1 MYTLSATSLN
11 LYLECPRCFYL
22 KIKEKINRP
31 PSPFSTV
38 PTGIDNILKKY
49 FDYYRS
55 KNEVPPLLL
64 NKLPAKLL
72 ADQSLISFLR
82 SKKLAVYLED
92 LDLKLEGMLDDAL
105 ILNDNSIVPLDNK
118 TRGFPLKEINKNHI
132 FQMNVYSY
140 LLMNNKDLKDL
151 NLKTKNLAY
160 LANWYLDPYNL
171 DLNSPLEFKV
181 EIEEIKTQPE
191 LVSQTLKE
199 IAGVL
204 NSPIPN
210 SSPDCSFCQYRTLG
224 Y

>member
-1 MYTLSATSLN
+1 MYNLSATSLN

-22 KIKEKINRP
+22 RIKEKINRP
-31 PSPFSTV
+31 SSPFSTV

-55 KNEVPPLLL
+55 LNEVPPLLVE
-64 NKLPAKLL
+64 KLPAKLL

-82 SKKLAVYLED
+82 SKKLSVYLED
-92 LDLKLEGMLDDAL
+92 LDIKLEGMLDDAL
-105 ILNDNSIVPLDNK
+105 ILDDGSIVPLDNK

-132 FQMNVYSY
+132 FQMNVYTY
-140 LLMNNKDLKDL
+140 LLTNNDNLKNL

-171 DLNSPLEFKV
+171 DFDNPLGFKV

-191 LVSQTLKE
+191 SVKKVLEE
-199 IAGVL
+199 IAEVL
-204 NSPIPN
+204 NSPMPEPSN
-210 SSPDCSFCQYRTLG
+210 DCSFCQYRNLG

>member
-11 LYLECPRCFYL
+11 LYLECPRCFYF

-31 PSPFSTV
+31 SSPFSTV

-49 FDYYRS
+49 FDYYRG
-55 KNEVPPLLL
+55 KNEIPPLLA

-72 ADQSLISFLR
+72 QDQSLISFLR
-82 SKKLAVYLED
+82 SKKLSVYLKD

-105 ILNDNSIVPLDNK
+105 ILDDGSIVPLDNK

-132 FQMNVYSY
+132 FQMNVYTY
-140 LLMNNKDLKDL
+140 LLMNNDNLKNL
-151 NLKTKNLAY
+151 NLKTTNLAY

-171 DLNSPLEFKV
+171 DFNNPLGFKV
-181 EIEEIKTQPE
+181 EIEEIKTKPE

-199 IAGVL
+199 IAEVL
-204 NSPIPN
+204 NSPLPDP
-210 SSPDCSFCQYRTLG
+210 SSDCSFCQYRNLG

>member
-11 LYLECPRCFYL
+11 LYLECPRCFYF

-31 PSPFSTV
+31 SSPFSTV

-49 FDYYRS
+49 FDYYRG
-55 KNEVPPLLL
+55 KNEIPPLLA

-72 ADQSLISFLR
+72 QDQSLISFLR
-82 SKKLAVYLED
+82 SKKLSVYLKD

-105 ILNDNSIVPLDNK
+105 ILDDGSIVPLDNK

-132 FQMNVYSY
+132 FQMNVYTY
-140 LLMNNKDLKDL
+140 LLMNNDNLKSL
-151 NLKTKNLAY
+151 NLKTTNLAY

-171 DLNSPLEFKV
+171 DFNNPLGFKV
-181 EIEEIKTQPE
+181 EIEEIKTKPE

-199 IAGVL
+199 IAEVL
-204 NSPIPN
+204 NSPLPDP
-210 SSPDCSFCQYRTLG
+210 SSDCSFCQYRNLG